1 MGILDYFNTAGGYD
15 PNQKTKEQ
23 ESLLG
28 KLPNVFMT
36 PNFAETG
43 DITESQQKSLESQSK
58 KAGYGLA
65 LVDFLTR
72 QRNLGA
78 KSALPYIGEAFKTG
92 FGGAQDMYRTGL
104 AQNLRTKELALRERF
119 GLGAPYYST
128 IPTESGYMVMNNRT
142 GKYELMTDESGQPIL
157 PAAYSPELQGDIVI
171 SKTTAEDIAKK
182 GITAGA
188 ARAEL
193 DRAES
198 LLKGIDPDTGEQIE
212 KPTGSKLGALQDV
225 IASSLGTVA
234 PGQETAA
241 RLRIIGDTLINKVPR
256 MEGPQSDFDRKNYE
270 RQAGRLGDPTL
281 SIAER
286 LSALKEVK
294 RIMTKYESLNQTDAM
309 VQNQGM
315 NRELSSQELEA
326 YNWANANPN
335 DPRSAQ
341 ILQKLGK

>member
-104 AQNLRTKELALRERF
+104 AQNLKTRQLDLQERF
-119 GLGAPYYST
+119 GLGTPYYSPV
-128 IPTESGYMVMNNRT
+128 PTESGYMVFNNRT
-142 GKYELMTDESGQPIL
+142 GKYEPMTDKSGQPIL
-157 PAAYSPELQGDIVI
+157 PAAYSPELQGKITGAKVSVI
-171 SKTTAEDIAKK
+171 
-182 GITAGA
+182 GAGGS
-188 ARAEL
+188 ARAVVYTLLRHFKPCEL
-193 DRAES
+193 NIINRSQQRADS
-198 LLKGIDPDTGEQIE
+198 LVNDLSLKMRYDSFHTFELFPPDNVETF
-212 KPTGSKLGALQDV
+212 
-225 IASSLGTVA
+225 SSS
-234 PGQETAA
+234 
-241 RLRIIGDTLINKVPR
+241 TLIVNATTIGMYPDVEDSITDLDESFNEDQIVFDLVYNPTKTNFLKLAEAQGAKVVGGLQ
-256 MEGPQSDFDRKNYE
+256 MLIS
-270 RQAGRLGDPTL
+270 QAAKSFELWTGVEMPTKEISEKL
-281 SIAER
+281 KQNIQNE
-286 LSALKEVK
+286 SA
-294 RIMTKYESLNQTDAM
+294 
-309 VQNQGM
+309 
-315 NRELSSQELEA
+315 
-326 YNWANANPN
+326 
-335 DPRSAQ
+335 
-341 ILQKLGK
+341 